1 MIKNFSNYLHNAM
14 EHSDSLA
21 IQRHLGEFLIVI
33 NINTTHEHNAT
44 DDEMRKQETHRGES

>member
-33 NINTTHEHNAT
+33 NINSITQHMNT
-44 DDEMRKQETHRGES
+44 MLQMMK